1 VLLPLALIGQAA
13 WSYVNALAETI
24 QDPGVPA
31 KYDYKTPGG
40 TITGWVDRFKVSVA
54 SGTVEIWGA
63 SATAEGQRLARV
75 DHAFVSGIHPQEFL
89 ATGGFSAPIT
99 ADVEGV
105 FARIDRDRDGKLAL
119 QKFFPPAKGEPSRI
133 PFQVTA
139 RKIQL
144 VYQDQAPKSLGRPLQ
159 VIVPTVMAAGIGDD
173 WQASATLNIVRG
185 GTVRVVA
192 QQLID
197 KSITGTA
204 VTNRLNLEPL
214 LSAGLGADLPPSLR
228 IGDTIASGNARF
240 TRTSD
245 GKLAIRAPIEVQS
258 TDVAYDGN
266 QVANARIKGVVSER
280 GFAGSVSAER
290 SRSRVQFEG
299 ALSLATPLTVGG
311 KLNAQLASL
320 ADVPSQYRKS
330 IPPNLRVSAANFAGS
345 VSYRGNKQ
353 PDWRVAGRAGAS
365 AIEFAKEKFGPLE
378 VPVGADPRVALVDAS
393 RGVSWNQMRATGWGS
408 YQISDGSVL
417 AVASTDPVSLEKVPP
432 AYRRSDVKGNVAAKL
447 VAEGPI
453 KQLMVRGVAQGNV
466 RYQPRG
472 KSEINLGAV
481 VAAASYRDGKLL
493 VQRGTATG
501 GVGLATVWPAG
512 DGTLRVNMRGIP
524 LELLDPKLM
533 GTGNVAANVVPD
545 LKNPRVTGRAEAYG
559 LAYGTT
565 LVPVVAAN
573 FVADRT
579 TARITELTGLRG
591 TAVVTGRA
599 AYRFSDQRLWGLADI
614 DNLQASDLNE
624 ELLVGTVDVKNVRL
638 VGTAS
643 QPKVTFGLEADELVA
658 GGVKASMIRVPGAYE
673 SDQVTLGMGTA
684 SVLGGDVKVS
694 GNYNLKQKTGAGEVD
709 FNSLSLSNL
718 GAEAGTSFTLA
729 GIVSGSARVSIADSR
744 VSTGNVDA
752 NLKQF
757 ALNQAP
763 FGSGKVALE
772 YDGKTYR
779 ADGEIGQ
786 LDRYI
791 TMSRLEY
798 SPTADGSNADIRGN
812 VEVSDFP
819 AADLISLAQKQ
830 IDALPYE
837 QRSVITSA
845 KAVVSFG
852 GEVSGTMKQPDLQ
865 VKVLEAKSINV
876 SDTDFGTLTVSGDFT
891 KDTYKV
897 KTLALDGLVAKVNLS
912 GSATKDGP
920 IAVDGEVRN
929 LQLAALRRFVPGLSS
944 VTGSVNVPFV
954 VSGQTNKPE
963 LLASLETEGFLQR
976 KGDPRDLA
984 MNISLDRVAIS
995 ERIGDKGGID
1005 VAGVW
1010 KYRGFQGAISA
1021 TAPFAYPFEIPET
1034 GAVSAQITL
1043 ADRPLRDIAELS
1055 DTLDPKRTE
1064 GSIKGSISASG
1075 SVAKIDWLGGV
1086 EFRASKLG
1094 WKASDITF
1102 ENVVANAYVNPNRL
1116 GVDVKAAHAGGGSIE
1131 GELFT
1136 PTDPIAQL
1144 FGKLSEGGWQEV
1156 LDSQLTGKVA
1166 LKDFRHRQ
1174 KLEGAQSVSGRGD
1187 GEITI
1192 SGPARSPLI
1201 AGELNLSNVD
1211 GSVSALGAGS
1221 SSAEPPLIDPRFKIQ
1236 VNLVNPARI
1245 RAATADLSILG
1256 RVELDGKFTAPLVS
1270 SVLTVEKGTFRLP
1283 GGLVRIGQ
1291 GGSVRFDYDGSNLNP
1306 PTLLVDVDGRSS
1318 VTTAV
1323 TGNTLD
1329 RYDVLISITGDL
1341 LKEGGLVFEASSD
1354 PPGLSQER
1362 IIGLLGQTDLL
1373 SGIGSDADRSQ
1384 TTQQLQ
1390 NAFTSFAIPVVFER
1404 LTEGLAQ
1411 SLYLDYITVDYNP
1424 FDRVSL
1430 IIARSLGSGFSIQAR
1445 RQISEPDPGQPIKY
1459 DVRLVYRPRRF
1470 RGFLSRFSLSVGA
1483 DELRPFKISADYSTR
1498 FGRSYNGATKAATV
1512 IFPDR
1517 PKVRAGDPP
1526 GGKK

>member
-1 VLLPLALIGQAA
+1 MLLPLALIGQAA
-13 WSYVNALAETI
+13 WSYVNALAATI

-40 TITGWVDRFKVSVA
+40 TITGWVNRFKISIA
-54 SGTVEIWGA
+54 GGTVEIWGA

-89 ATGGFSAPIT
+89 ATGGFAAPIN
-99 ADVEGV
+99 AEVEGV

-119 QKFFPPAKGEPSRI
+119 QKFFPPSKGEPSKI
-133 PFQVTA
+133 PFQVTV

-144 VYQDQAPKSLGRPLQ
+144 VYQDRVPKSLGQPLR
-159 VIVPTVMAAGIGDD
+159 VNIPKVMAAGIGDD

-185 GTVRVVA
+185 GTIRVVA
-192 QQLID
+192 QQLND
-197 KSITGTA
+197 KSITGA
-204 VTNRLNLEPL
+204 VVTDGLKLEPL
-214 LSAGLGADLPPSLR
+214 LSAGLAADLPPSLR
-228 IGDTIASGNARF
+228 IGDTEASGRARF

-245 GKLAIRAPIEVQS
+245 GKLAIRAPIEVRS
-258 TDVAYDGN
+258 RTVAYEGIEVSDA
-266 QVANARIKGVVSER
+266 QIKGVVSER
-280 GFAGSVSAER
+280 GFAGSVSANR
-290 SRSRVQFEG
+290 SRSRAEFDGSLSVTAPLMVG
-299 ALSLATPLTVGG
+299 GRIRASLASLTDIPSRYRKSLPSDLTVG
-311 KLNAQLASL
+311 NA
-320 ADVPSQYRKS
+320 K
-330 IPPNLRVSAANFAGS
+330 FTGS
-345 VSYRGNKQ
+345 VSYRASKK
-353 PDWRVAGRAGAS
+353 PDWRIAGRAGVS
-365 AIEFAKEKFGPLE
+365 TVRFEKERLGPTE
-378 VPVGADPRVALVDAS
+378 VPVGADPNMALVDAT
-393 RGVSWNQMRATGWGS
+393 RGVTWSQIRATGWAS
-408 YQISDGSVL
+408 YRLPTGDVTGMAAI
-417 AVASTDPVSLEKVPP
+417 DPVSLERLPP
-432 AYRRSDVKGNVAAKL
+432 AYRRPELKGLVAAT
-447 VAEGPI
+447 VFAEGPI
-453 KQLMVRGVAQGNV
+453 KQLVIRGVAQGNV

-472 KSEINLGAV
+472 KSEINLGSV
-481 VAAASYRDGKLL
+481 VAAATYANGKLM

-501 GVGLATVWPAG
+501 GVALATAWPSN
-512 DGTLRVNMRGIP
+512 DGTLKVNARGIP
-524 LELLDPKLM
+524 LALLDPKLT
-533 GTGNVAANVVPD
+533 GTGSLAANVVPD
-545 LKNPRVTGRAEAYG
+545 LKNPRVTGRAEVYG
-559 LAYGTT
+559 LTYGST

-573 FVADRT
+573 FVADRKS
-579 TARITELTGLRG
+579 ARLTDLTGLRG

-599 AYRFSDQRLWGLADI
+599 SYRFADQRLWGLADI

-638 VGTAS
+638 AGTVS
-643 QPKVTFGLEADELVA
+643 QPQVTFGLAADELVA
-658 GGVKASMIRVPGAYE
+658 GGVKASMIRVPGVYVQ
-673 SDQVTLGMGTA
+673 DRITLGPGTA
-684 SVLGGDVKVS
+684 SVLGGEVRIA
-694 GNYNLKQKTGAGEVD
+694 GNYNLKERSGNGELD
-709 FNSLSLSNL
+709 FGSLSLSDL

-744 VSTGNVDA
+744 VAAGDLDA

-763 FGSGKVALE
+763 FGSGKVTVQ

-791 TMSRLEY
+791 TMSGLEY
-798 SPTADGSNADIRGN
+798 SPNPDGSDAEIGGTL
-812 VEVSDFP
+812 EVSDFP
-819 AADLISLAQKQ
+819 AADLLSLAQKQ

-837 QRSVITSA
+837 QRSAITSA

-852 GEVSGTMKQPDLQ
+852 GEVSGTVKKPDLQ
-865 VKVLEAKSINV
+865 VRVLEAKSITV
-876 SDTDFGTLTVSGDFT
+876 SDTDFGIMTVSGDFNQ
-891 KDTYKV
+891 DTYKI
-897 KTLALDGLVAKVNLS
+897 KQLNLDGPVAKVNLS
-912 GSATKDGP
+912 GTATKDGP
-920 IAVDGEVRN
+920 ISVDGEVRN
-929 LQLAALRRFVPGLSS
+929 LQLAALRRFVPALSS

-954 VSGQTNKPE
+954 VSGKTNKPE

-976 KGDPRDLA
+976 QGDPRDLA
-984 MNISLDRVAIS
+984 MNISLDRVAVS

-1005 VAGVW
+1005 IAGVW

-1021 TAPFAYPFEIPET
+1021 TAPFAYPFEVPEA

-1075 SVAKIDWLGGV
+1075 SVAKIGWLGGV
-1086 EFRASKLG
+1086 EFNASKIG

-1102 ENVVANAYVNPNRL
+1102 ENVVANAYVNPSRL
-1116 GVDVKAAHAGGGSIE
+1116 GVDIKAAHAGGGSIE

-1136 PTDPIAQL
+1136 PTDPIAQV
-1144 FGKLSEGGWQEV
+1144 FGKLSEGGFDEV
-1156 LDSQLTGKVA
+1156 LDSQLTGKVT

-1174 KLEGAQSVSGRGD
+1174 KLEGSQSVSGRGD

-1201 AGELNLSNVD
+1201 AGTLNLSNVD

-1221 SSAEPPLIDPRFKIQ
+1221 SSAEPPLIDPRFDIQ

-1256 RVELDGKFTAPLVS
+1256 RVDMDGKFTAPLVS

-1329 RYDVLISITGDL
+1329 RYDVIISITGDL

-1470 RGFLSRFSLSVGA
+1470 RGFLSRFSLSIGA
-1483 DELRPFKISADYSTR
+1483 DELRPFKISADYSAR
-1498 FGRSYNGATKAATV
+1498 FGRSFNGATKPATV
-1512 IFPDR
+1512 IFSDR
-1517 PKVRAGDPP
+1517 T